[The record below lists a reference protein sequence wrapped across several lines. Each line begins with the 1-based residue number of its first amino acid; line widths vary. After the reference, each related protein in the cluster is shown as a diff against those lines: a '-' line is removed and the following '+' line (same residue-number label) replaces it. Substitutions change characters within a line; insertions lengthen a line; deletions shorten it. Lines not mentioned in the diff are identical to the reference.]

1 MSTKGGTY
9 KGHLFHGDP
18 IRFEVLAAFIFETFG
33 RKINTIADVAG
44 GKGMLTRI
52 LAKKYNYDSIVVDPR
67 GFPLLGVPNLAQEYQ
82 AVDVSQYDLVVGLHP
97 DEATRQVA
105 QSALATNTILIP
117 CCNFWDQTQ
126 KLGRD
131 AMLHEISQFYLANNV
146 HYKQVTFNFEGPK
159 NIGLV
164 TFKTQLHLV

>member
-18 IRFEVLAAFIFETFG
+18 IRFEVLAAYIFETFG
-33 RKINTIADVAG
+33 RGINIIADVAG
-44 GKGMLTRI
+44 GKGMLSRI
-52 LAKKYNYDSIVVDPR
+52 LAKKYNYDSVVVDPR
-67 GFPLLGVPNLAQEYQ
+67 GFPLLGVANLAQEYMTKD
-82 AVDVSQYDLVVGLHP
+82 ASQYDLVVGLHP

-105 QSALATNTILIP
+105 ESALVTNTILIP

-126 KLGRD
+126 KLGRN
-131 AMLHEISQFYLANNV
+131 AMLKEISHFYIANKVNF
-146 HYKQVTFNFEGPK
+146 KQVEFDFEGPK

-164 TFKTQLHLV
+164 TFKH